1 MIDYFGEVFC
11 ALPRCT
17 GRRLTSVAKTDRVS
31 FHWRF
36 QKNPPVIWSGSKG
49 SAPRCRIVLPSPRM
63 GR

>member
-1 MIDYFGEVFC
+1 MFDYFGEVFC

-36 QKNPPVIWSGSKG
+36 QKR
-49 SAPRCRIVLPSPRM
+49 SASNLVWF
-63 GR
+63 